1 MKKNINLKSAIVLLC
16 FTVGLI
22 QSCSL
27 DEKNLTTVSLD
38 KSYGEKSGF
47 EGLINSC
54 YENLYFL
61 HGKVDYIAP
70 TEAGTDSWE
79 NIGSGGIGFAQYAS
93 QLNPD
98 DGNLKVIW
106 GTAYSTINLCNTAI
120 YYAKDVKGYTSAN
133 ELNAKLAEAYFL
145 RAFSNFILVEQFGGV
160 VLRTK
165 SAVIE
170 GVDNAPVRSSEEEFY
185 DLIIED
191 LKFACTN
198 LPTQQTLQG
207 RVAKKAAYGLLA
219 KVYLQRTRLG
229 EVSKYAQLALETA
242 EELINNPS
250 KYNTALYVSD
260 NTKSGFSKLWS
271 GQNNKNNTEFLFTQG
286 IDHVGGLNPEAWNR
300 GRTRQYYLPDL
311 VTRGAEWGTSGTS
324 ILYGRANS
332 RLLKPSKYL
341 LTEIFSPVESPADT
355 RFAETFTYKFYSV
368 TNKTI
373 TQTMATTYK
382 KDPSVVG
389 YVIKNTLAQALP
401 AVNFYSQKIE
411 EQINMNNDEGLSVF
425 TPNWNIDPVVK
436 SKMPM
441 LVVDPSD
448 IFEPGTNKYK
458 DPAMYPNDP
467 NLINMF
473 PAMRKFS
480 AALYCQSNQYWLGDI
495 PIIRLGEIYL
505 VAAEAAIL
513 YNNDQTKAVGY
524 VNTLRKRAAITSRE
538 NEMLVLSSQMNIDFI
553 LKERARELTGEHT
566 RWIDLKRTG
575 RLNKSYLD
583 QTNPIA
589 GTNFVDGKHLVRPIP
604 RSFLDAIANA
614 DVFGNNGY

>member
-1 MKKNINLKSAIVLLC
+1 MKNINLLVTVLLS
-16 FTVGLI
+16 FMIGLI

-27 DEKNLTTVSLD
+27 DEQNRTTVSLE

-79 NIGSGGIGFAQYAS
+79 NVGSGGIGFAQYAS

-106 GTAYSTINLCNTAI
+106 GTAYATINLCNTAI
-120 YYAKDVKGYTSAN
+120 YYSNNVKGYGSV
-133 ELNAKLAEAYFL
+133 EEMNAKLAEAYFL

-165 SAVIE
+165 SAIVE
-170 GVDNAPVRSSEEEFY
+170 GVDNAPVRSSEEAFY

-191 LKFACTN
+191 LKFACAH
-198 LPTQQTLQG
+198 LPTQQTLSG

-229 EVSKYAQLALETA
+229 EVQKYAQLALQTA

-260 NTKSGFSKLWS
+260 NTKSGFAKLWS

-286 IDHVGGLNPEAWNR
+286 IDHVSGLNPEAWNR

-311 VTRGAEWGTSGTS
+311 ATRGAEWGTDARS

-341 LTEIFSPVESPADT
+341 LTEVFSPVPSPADT

-373 TQTMATTYK
+373 TQTMADAYK

-401 AVNFYSQKIE
+401 SVNFYSLRIE
-411 EQINMNNDEGLSVF
+411 EQINMNNDEGLAVF
-425 TPNWNIDPVVK
+425 TPNWTIDPVVK

-448 IFEPGTNKYK
+448 LFEPGTNKYK
-458 DPAMYPNDP
+458 DPALYPNDP

-495 PIIRLGEIYL
+495 PIVRLGDIYL

-513 YNNDQTKAVGY
+513 NNNDQTKAAGY
-524 VNTLRKRAAITSRE
+524 VNTLRKRAALTSRE
-538 NEMLVLSSQMNIDFI
+538 SEMLVTASQMNIDFI
-553 LKERARELTGEHT
+553 LKERARELTGEHM
-566 RWIDLKRTG
+566 RWVDLKRTG
-575 RLNKSYLD
+575 KLTKAYLD

-589 GTNFVDGKHLVRPIP
+589 GTNFVDGKHIVRPIP
-604 RSFLDAIANA
+604 RSFLDAISNA
-614 DVFGNNGY
+614 SEFGNNGY